1 MTDLE
6 YYRTKKLM
14 PQLRHLAE
22 EYPMHTLDTIIRN
35 LDARLEHHKT
45 HKSQKPQRPQQT

>member
-14 PQLRHLAE
+14 PQLRRLAE
-22 EYPMHTLDTIIRN
+22 EYPMHTLDTVIRN
-35 LDARLEHHKT
+35 LDARLEHYKQQKLNK
-45 HKSQKPQRPQQT
+45 KS